1 MFIQTRMEK
10 ILSCRMDGG
19 IGMARKSRKNRNV
32 ESNIQTVVKKENL
45 LDTAAYI
52 RLSVENGGNET
63 DETLVVQQMLVERF
77 IEEHPDLRLEEV
89 YIDNGFT
96 GTNFNR
102 PAFKKMIEDAK
113 AGKIDTVIVKDF
125 SRFGRD
131 YIGVGDYLEQVFP
144 LLGIRFISLNN
155 NYDSKEYIGKT
166 MGLDMAINNLVNN
179 LYSKDISKK
188 LKSALKVKWKNG
200 KWTGSKPPF
209 GYLKDE
215 EHGCWKIDPVAGKYV
230 RMIFDKAMEGCN
242 TSQICYYMN
251 EQKVP
256 TPGKYNQMNGL
267 LRQGNYKMP
276 DKEVV
281 WDTGMIRTILGR
293 FEYTGA
299 LVMGRRHTV
308 AVGSKVTRKTAERD
322 VVIRKNINPAIITE
336 EEYEV
341 ASASIMFMTK
351 PEYRGAKDFLLKG
364 KVRCGNCHRSLA
376 YTDGGIH
383 PKIYCP
389 HKVQAGRY
397 SHCPEDAYPVSV
409 IEGHIWYSLKRILRI
424 LDSVQR
430 ESEEKYTDNSF
441 TGKRQQRV
449 LESELEKL
457 KNERIH
463 QYEAYAE
470 GVLSREKYIT
480 VKKQLTEKIEK
491 IQSEQKALAS
501 VIIEEERYR
510 SRIRTAVQQLEVQI
524 ERGKLTKEIIDT
536 MIDTVYVYDK
546 KRIEVI
552 LRFDDVLQKVI
563 SEYMEGAKGA

>member
-1 MFIQTRMEK
+1 MANGLYLR
-10 ILSCRMDGG
+10 LSIADGDLG
-19 IGMARKSRKNRNV
+19 KENKD
-32 ESNIQTVVKKENL
+32 ESN
-45 LDTAAYI
+45 
-52 RLSVENGGNET
+52 S
-63 DETLVVQQMLVERF
+63 
-77 IEEHPDLRLEEV
+77 
-89 YIDNGFT
+89 IDNQRSLLVNFITDREDMSDEYIEYVDDGYS
-96 GTNFNR
+96 GTNFDR

-299 LVMGRRHTV
+299 LVM
-308 AVGSKVTRKTAERD
+308 
-322 VVIRKNINPAIITE
+322 
-336 EEYEV
+336 EV
-341 ASASIMFMTK
+341 K
-351 PEYRGAKDFLLKG
+351 
-364 KVRCGNCHRSLA
+364 
-376 YTDGGIH
+376 
-383 PKIYCP
+383 
-389 HKVQAGRY
+389 
-397 SHCPEDAYPVSV
+397 
-409 IEGHIWYSLKRILRI
+409 
-424 LDSVQR
+424 
-430 ESEEKYTDNSF
+430 
-441 TGKRQQRV
+441 
-449 LESELEKL
+449 
-457 KNERIH
+457 
-463 QYEAYAE
+463 
-470 GVLSREKYIT
+470 
-480 VKKQLTEKIEK
+480 
-491 IQSEQKALAS
+491 
-501 VIIEEERYR
+501 
-510 SRIRTAVQQLEVQI
+510 
-524 ERGKLTKEIIDT
+524 
-536 MIDTVYVYDK
+536 
-546 KRIEVI
+546 
-552 LRFDDVLQKVI
+552 
-563 SEYMEGAKGA
+563 